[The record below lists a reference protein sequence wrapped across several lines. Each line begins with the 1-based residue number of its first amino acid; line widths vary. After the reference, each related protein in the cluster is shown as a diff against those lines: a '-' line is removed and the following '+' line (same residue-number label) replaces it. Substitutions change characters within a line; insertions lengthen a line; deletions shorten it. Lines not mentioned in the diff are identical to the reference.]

1 MSCKQAWNDRFIIS
15 QTNKTFFDNSFM
27 KSRKQ
32 FLLDAEIS
40 KIPQSMEAAENYKL
54 VKDEEK
60 IVVELGEKIKEIN
73 KELTK
78 LKMTRQEHYQN
89 IYNLK
94 NGKGKTE
101 RKKFI
106 MPCPHNGCKGFLSQQ
121 YKCEICKL
129 YTCPNC
135 YEVIGYNKTD
145 EHECKK
151 ESVESAELIRKD
163 TKPCPNCGVRI
174 FKISGCFHP
183 DTEILMFNGTIKL
196 AKDINL
202 NDKLIGDDGNE
213 RTVIDLIDGFDK
225 MFLIKQNKGR
235 DYIVNSQHTLVL
247 YYCRQGHIS
256 YIKKLNL
263 FKLYWF
269 DIINLTFKTKH
280 FDNHNNALLFLNN
293 LKKENKISLDKLINI
308 KLKDYLNLTKSYQ
321 SILKGIKLEKSINWP
336 EKFLELDPYILGLWI
351 GDGYS
356 NGKEFCTDDKEI
368 LEYWQFWA
376 LTNNAIISETT
387 TKYRYYIKNAD
398 NINKNSYKNPLKA
411 KLNYYNLVNN
421 KDIPNDYLIN
431 SKDNRLKLLAGIIDT
446 DGCVQND
453 GRRIII
459 VTTIKNIS
467 DKILFLAKSLG
478 FNVNIRINKREQEK
492 LFNEIKVKDYK
503 DQYIINISGKN
514 IHEIPTILERKKC
527 KEQIGGVNL
536 LTTNIEIIPLQT
548 NKFYGWTVTHN
559 HRFILPD
566 FTIVKNCDQMWC
578 TECETTFSW
587 NTGRVLVNVQ
597 VHNPHFYARQREI
610 QNGNMNRDP
619 RDVLCGGL
627 CTFQQLRT
635 FIVLYINSNEPL
647 FNEITNLTAVDINE
661 WHRFV
666 AHITHV
672 ELYGTRQRLQHLRNN
687 QGILIEYIV
696 NERTKESLAT
706 QILRNDKNSKK
717 LVELVNIYELL
728 SVYGIE
734 SFGYLTNGDFKRKK
748 IKDIFEIVIKQY
760 NEYQKLITYCNE
772 QLKIISLTYNCQVL
786 QVANNVPRALVGS
799 KQEFAKG
806 YDFKIESKKF
816 NLKDIT
822 DKQGKDEGSCSY
834 H

>member
-1 MSCKQAWNDRFIIS
+1 MTSCFVCCEKFNKSIRSEIICPNEKCNFSACKSCVRQYLLSQKESHCMSCKQAWNDRFIIS
-15 QTNKTFFDNSFM
+15 QTNKRFFDNSFM

-40 KIPQSMEAAENYKL
+40 KIPQCMEAAENYKL
-54 VKDEEK
+54 IKEEEN
-60 IVVELGEKIKEIN
+60 IVVELSKKIKEIN

-174 FKISGCFHP
+174 FKISGC
-183 DTEILMFNGTIKL
+183 
-196 AKDINL
+196 
-202 NDKLIGDDGNE
+202 
-213 RTVIDLIDGFDK
+213 
-225 MFLIKQNKGR
+225 
-235 DYIVNSQHTLVL
+235 
-247 YYCRQGHIS
+247 
-256 YIKKLNL
+256 
-263 FKLYWF
+263 
-269 DIINLTFKTKH
+269 
-280 FDNHNNALLFLNN
+280 
-293 LKKENKISLDKLINI
+293 
-308 KLKDYLNLTKSYQ
+308 
-321 SILKGIKLEKSINWP
+321 
-336 EKFLELDPYILGLWI
+336 
-351 GDGYS
+351 
-356 NGKEFCTDDKEI
+356 
-368 LEYWQFWA
+368 
-376 LTNNAIISETT
+376 
-387 TKYRYYIKNAD
+387 
-398 NINKNSYKNPLKA
+398 
-411 KLNYYNLVNN
+411 
-421 KDIPNDYLIN
+421 
-431 SKDNRLKLLAGIIDT
+431 
-446 DGCVQND
+446 
-453 GRRIII
+453 
-459 VTTIKNIS
+459 
-467 DKILFLAKSLG
+467 
-478 FNVNIRINKREQEK
+478 
-492 LFNEIKVKDYK
+492 
-503 DQYIINISGKN
+503 
-514 IHEIPTILERKKC
+514 
-527 KEQIGGVNL
+527 
-536 LTTNIEIIPLQT
+536 
-548 NKFYGWTVTHN
+548 
-559 HRFILPD
+559 
-566 FTIVKNCDQMWC
+566 DQMWC

-635 FIVLYINSNEPL
+635 FIVLYINSNESL
-647 FNEITNLTAVDINE
+647 FNEITNLTALDINE

-666 AHITHV
+666 CHFTHI
-672 ELYGTRQRLQHLRNN
+672 ELYGARQRLQHLRNN

>member
-1 MSCKQAWNDRFIIS
+1 MTSCFVCCEKFNKSTRSEIICPNEKCKFSACKSCVRQYLLSQKESHCMSCKQGWNDRFIIS

-32 FLLDAEIS
+32 FLLDTEIS
-40 KIPQSMEAAENYKL
+40 KIPQCMEAAENYKL
-54 VKDEEK
+54 IKEEEK

-174 FKISGCFHP
+174 FKISGC
-183 DTEILMFNGTIKL
+183 
-196 AKDINL
+196 
-202 NDKLIGDDGNE
+202 
-213 RTVIDLIDGFDK
+213 
-225 MFLIKQNKGR
+225 
-235 DYIVNSQHTLVL
+235 
-247 YYCRQGHIS
+247 
-256 YIKKLNL
+256 
-263 FKLYWF
+263 
-269 DIINLTFKTKH
+269 
-280 FDNHNNALLFLNN
+280 
-293 LKKENKISLDKLINI
+293 
-308 KLKDYLNLTKSYQ
+308 
-321 SILKGIKLEKSINWP
+321 
-336 EKFLELDPYILGLWI
+336 
-351 GDGYS
+351 
-356 NGKEFCTDDKEI
+356 
-368 LEYWQFWA
+368 
-376 LTNNAIISETT
+376 
-387 TKYRYYIKNAD
+387 
-398 NINKNSYKNPLKA
+398 
-411 KLNYYNLVNN
+411 
-421 KDIPNDYLIN
+421 
-431 SKDNRLKLLAGIIDT
+431 
-446 DGCVQND
+446 
-453 GRRIII
+453 
-459 VTTIKNIS
+459 
-467 DKILFLAKSLG
+467 
-478 FNVNIRINKREQEK
+478 
-492 LFNEIKVKDYK
+492 
-503 DQYIINISGKN
+503 
-514 IHEIPTILERKKC
+514 
-527 KEQIGGVNL
+527 
-536 LTTNIEIIPLQT
+536 
-548 NKFYGWTVTHN
+548 
-559 HRFILPD
+559 
-566 FTIVKNCDQMWC
+566 DQMWC

-587 NTGRVLVNVQ
+587 NTGRILVNVQ

-647 FNEITNLTAVDINE
+647 FKEVTNLTAVDINE

-734 SFGYLTNGDFKRKK
+734 SFGYLTNTNFKGKK
-748 IKDIFEIVIKQY
+748 FKDIFEIVIKHY

-786 QVANNVPRALVGS
+786 QVINNVPRTAVTHTS
-799 KQEFAKG
+799 NEKAKG

-816 NLKDIT
+816 TLKDINSET
-822 DKQGKDEGSCSY
+822 SKDEGSCSY